1 MLTTYDNEHF
11 DYSKYTNI
19 TEISNWGFEDI
30 YFGDE
35 DVILPKSI
43 EFIGR

>member
-1 MLTTYDNEHF
+1 MLHTYDDINF

-19 TEISNWGFEDI
+19 TEISNYGFEDI
-30 YFGDE
+30 YFGDNE

-43 EFIGR
+43 